1 MKRKRW
7 DKEAEVEG
15 RRRRSRKREKK
26 QRPVYSPWGVQILK
40 HLQNAKK
47 KQNNNNI
54 CKHAGKNINSTLME
68 VMKTHVSL
76 ASPGSW
82 LSPETLSFKTPRVP
96 VLQQRLHTI
105 APWNQIN
112 NELKRR
118 WKTFKGFLLSDE
130 WHCDDTIEKR
140 VKREERAI
148 DEQEP
153 YVCLKPQ
160 SAWAAGAVVMAFSCC
175 YCGEIRLSWNG
186 GGRGGCKRRWGRIGI
201 RICTLTKSRPTTRHP
216 TVCSIV
222 SSRTHHMPPTLS
234 FLSFIPWSLFKSKT
248 TTQPS
253 LLPAEWFAPAQK
265 GANQSRPGTSLF

>member
-1 MKRKRW
+1 MVWSVKEEEAGNERKNSGEEERGQFT
-7 DKEAEVEG
+7 APGVL
-15 RRRRSRKREKK
+15 RSWNTCKTLKK
-26 QRPVYSPWGVQILK
+26 T
-40 HLQNAKK
+40 
-47 KQNNNNI
+47 NNNI

-82 LSPETLSFKTPRVP
+82 LSPETLSFKT
-96 VLQQRLHTI
+96 QQRLHTI
-105 APWNQIN
+105 APWNHIN

-118 WKTFKGFLLSDE
+118 WNTFKGFLLSDE

-148 DEQEP
+148 DEQERNV
-153 YVCLKPQ
+153 YLKPQ

-175 YCGEIRLSWNG
+175 HCGEIRLSWNG

-265 GANQSRPGTSLF
+265 GANQSWPETSLF